1 MHSLTVKRIP
11 ETMTQRICIY
21 ARYSSDLQNASSI
34 EDQVRLCTEKAKA
47 EGWEIVN
54 CYSDAG
60 ISGASLMR
68 PGIQSLMHDAMNG
81 AFEIVL
87 CEALDRLSRALPD
100 IASLHQRLTFSN
112 TKIVTLSEGEISTI
126 HIGLK
131 GTMNEL
137 FLIDLANKTRRGLR
151 GRVENGKSGGGLAYG
166 YRVVKQFD
174 AGGEAIRGDREID
187 SEQAAIVRR
196 IFTEYA
202 LENKSP
208 KAIASDLNREGIV
221 CPSGKAWG
229 QSTINGNRKRG
240 TGILNNHLYI
250 GEMVWN
256 RQRFIK
262 DPSTGKRIARANP
275 ESEWIRQSV
284 PDLRI
289 IDQSLWDAAKA
300 RQKALDKC
308 SGHLGTRKRPQYLL
322 SGLLACGACG
332 GGFAKVNSERYGCSS
347 ARNKGESVCTNTTTI
362 TRSKI
367 EGLVLKALQTHLM
380 RGELVDIFCAEYTRH
395 MNELRAA
402 QNSERERLL
411 SEKAKLAKDKEN
423 IIQAIKDGVPAAMV
437 KDELERVQMRSDELE
452 GLIKSAGEAP
462 KPLIHPAMAGRYQ
475 AGIKQLIH
483 DLQAH
488 EDGQAREH
496 VRNLIEKIV
505 LSPAENEDGL
515 QIDLHGDLAGILS
528 IAANEKRP
536 VDNVAN
542 DNAIYR
548 PSVQLVAGAGFEPTT
563 FGL

>member
-1 MHSLTVKRIP
+1 M
-11 ETMTQRICIY
+11 
-21 ARYSSDLQNASSI
+21 
-34 EDQVRLCTEKAKA
+34 
-47 EGWEIVN
+47 
-54 CYSDAG
+54 
-60 ISGASLMR
+60 
-68 PGIQSLMHDAMNG
+68 
-81 AFEIVL
+81 
-87 CEALDRLSRALPD
+87 
-100 IASLHQRLTFSN
+100 
-112 TKIVTLSEGEISTI
+112 

-174 AGGEAIRGDREID
+174 AQGEAIRGDREID

-208 KAIASDLNREGIV
+208 KAIASDLNREGIA

-284 PDLRI
+284 SDLRI
-289 IDQSLWDAAKA
+289 IDQKLWDAAKA

-362 TRSKI
+362 SRTKI
-367 EGLVLKALQTHLM
+367 EALVLKALQTHLM
-380 RGELVDIFCAEYTRH
+380 RE
-395 MNELRAA
+395 
-402 QNSERERLL
+402 
-411 SEKAKLAKDKEN
+411 
-423 IIQAIKDGVPAAMV
+423 
-437 KDELERVQMRSDELE
+437 
-452 GLIKSAGEAP
+452 
-462 KPLIHPAMAGRYQ
+462 
-475 AGIKQLIH
+475 
-483 DLQAH
+483 
-488 EDGQAREH
+488 
-496 VRNLIEKIV
+496 
-505 LSPAENEDGL
+505 
-515 QIDLHGDLAGILS
+515 
-528 IAANEKRP
+528 
-536 VDNVAN
+536 
-542 DNAIYR
+542 
-548 PSVQLVAGAGFEPTT
+548 
-563 FGL
+563 